1 MGINPYDPLGGRV
14 RTFAETTRRQFLL
27 IMGTLAS
34 LGAVLFG
41 GVEVLRFMFPVASDN
56 APALFK
62 TAFTFEALTG
72 GVVNGKA
79 VTPVNV
85 LSETDKRV
93 TVVLDDAG
101 IYAVLLICTH
111 LGCTPNYVTDVTTGS
126 GVSATVADQRGVR
139 TKPQQIPNG
148 WACPCHGSRYFIE
161 LDEFLRAG
169 AEADG
174 LGEHRGHTRRILRR
188 RSRDARRDPR
198 SGRQHGTAVAAARQH
213 EEDQRQDVR
222 SLIRRCANRA
232 SSSCSPASPRD
243 SMSARVRRR
252 PSRPRVRRATP
263 TP

>member
-1 MGINPYDPLGGRV
+1 MAINPYDPMGGRV
-14 RTFAETTRRQFLL
+14 RSLAEATRRQFLV
-27 IMGTLAS
+27 IMGSLAA
-34 LGAVLFG
+34 LGAALFG

-62 TAFTFEALTG
+62 TAFTFEQLTG

-79 VTPVNV
+79 VTAVNV

-126 GVSATVADQRGVR
+126 GVSATVADDRGAR

-161 LDEFLRAG
+161 LDKLLRTG
-169 AEADG
+169 AASDG
-174 LGEHRGHTRRILRR
+174 LGEHRGHTRRIFRR
-188 RSRDARRDPR
+188 RPCDARCHAR
-198 SGRQHGTAVAAARQH
+198 SGRQHTAAVAPARRH
-213 EEDQRQDVR
+213 EEEQRQDVR
-222 SLIRRCANRA
+222 RVIR
-232 SSSCSPASPRD
+232 
-243 SMSARVRRR
+243 
-252 PSRPRVRRATP
+252 
-263 TP
+263 